1 MSLSWNTIDEI
12 AQQYGDSF
20 YLLNPTLFEANY
32 QRFLAAFQS
41 EYSNSQIAYSY
52 KTNYTPLLCQLVQS
66 MGGYAEVVSGMEYD
80 LALRVGVPAVRI
92 IFNGPYKQLSDFKR
106 ALLNGSIVNLDSN
119 YEVNMLA
126 VLAAQHPQKNF
137 KVGIRCNFCI
147 GAEHYSRFGF
157 DLETEN
163 FQTTLQTLRAI
174 PNSRIAGIHC
184 HFLAPERSAA
194 AYASIAEQM
203 ISIAASKFSH
213 EKLDFIDIG
222 GGFFSPMRPELQA
235 QFPFKVPSFEEYG
248 HAIASVFARAYP
260 EQNRPE
266 LILEPGISIVANTMQ
281 FAAKIIDL
289 KPTGERHVALAAASQ
304 YDIKPTLSPRNLP
317 ITVYSS
323 PDENMTAQR
332 QTFDIVGSSCMEGDC
347 LYRGYQGELKPGD
360 YVVFDNVGA
369 YTNVLRPP
377 FINPAP
383 PILAYTSRHEVAT
396 IRRRETT
403 DDVFSSYS
411 FTAFE
416 QSVPT
421 V

>member
-1 MSLSWNTIDEI
+1 MSLSWNTINAI

-20 YLLNPTLFEANY
+20 YLLTPSRFEANY

-41 EYSNSQIAYSY
+41 EYQNSRIAYSY
-52 KTNYTPLLCQLVQS
+52 KTNYTPLLCQLVQK

-80 LALRVGVPAVRI
+80 LALRIGVPAERI
-92 IFNGPYKQLSDFKR
+92 IFNGPYKQLGDFKR
-106 ALLNGSIVNLDSN
+106 ALLSSSIVNLDSS
-119 YEVNMLA
+119 YELTMLTT
-126 VLAAQHPQKNF
+126 LAAEHLQQNF
-137 KVGIRCNFCI
+137 KVGIRCNFSI
-147 GAEHYSRFGF
+147 GAEHHSRFGF
-157 DLETEN
+157 DVGTAS
-163 FQTTLQTLRAI
+163 FQTTLQTLRAM
-174 PNSRIAGIHC
+174 PNCRIAGIHC

-203 ISIAASKFSH
+203 IAIASSEFSQ
-213 EKLDFIDIG
+213 ENLDFIDIG
-222 GGFFSPMRPELQA
+222 GGFFSPMRPELQV
-235 QFPFKVPSFEEYG
+235 QFPFDVPSFEEYG

-260 EQNRPE
+260 EQNGPE
-266 LILEPGISIVANTMQ
+266 LILEPGISIAANTMQ

-289 KPTGERHVALAAASQ
+289 KPAGDRLIALAAASQ

-317 ITVYSS
+317 ITVYPSVAK
-323 PDENMTAQR
+323 NMSTQR
-332 QTFDIVGSSCMEGDC
+332 QTFDIVGSSCMESDC

-383 PILAYTSRHEVAT
+383 PILSYSSKHEIKV

-403 DDVFSSYS
+403 DDIFSSYS

-416 QSVPT
+416 QGVPT
-421 V
+421 A